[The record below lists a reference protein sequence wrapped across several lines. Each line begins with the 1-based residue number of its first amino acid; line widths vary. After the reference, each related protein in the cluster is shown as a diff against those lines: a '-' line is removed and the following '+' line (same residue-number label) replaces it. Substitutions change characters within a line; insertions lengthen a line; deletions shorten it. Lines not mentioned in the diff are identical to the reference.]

1 MSNKNL
7 SAKKYI
13 LIFCLVIISTLT
25 LGMNKSEEDVNGK
38 IFTNIYIQNVDV
50 GSMTIKQAKEKI
62 SLLYSTKP
70 INIKYCE
77 KIWSIDPESINLKY
91 NIDESINRAYK
102 YTRSSDTKQNIKRMF
117 NLKFKEKYNINITST
132 YDEVK
137 LSNILDSI
145 CKEINVKVKQASIEI
160 KDSGE
165 IVKSNSSDGK
175 EVDIIKLKEDIYE
188 MINSKKIKD
197 INLVVKTIKPTI
209 KKEDIDSINTILGQY
224 STSFNDH
231 TSRGSNIYVAGKST
245 SDILIMPGEIFSY
258 NKATG
263 ARTWSNG
270 YKTAK
275 VIVGG
280 KYVNGEGG
288 GVCQVSTTIYN
299 AALISGMEIEE
310 VHNHT
315 FPSRYAP
322 RGKDAAVS
330 YGYTDLKFKNP
341 FSHPI
346 YIKNIVNHGAI
357 TSKIY
362 GCSQDREKLYIKTE
376 ERHEKDKIKVKTY
389 RIYLDEENN
398 KIREELISESK
409 YKKH

>member
-13 LIFCLVIISTLT
+13 LIFFLVIISTLT
-25 LGMNKSEEDVNGK
+25 LGMNKSEEDVDGK

-50 GSMTIKQAKEKI
+50 GSMTIKQAKDKI
-62 SLLYSTKP
+62 SLFYSTKP

-77 KIWSIDPESINLKY
+77 KIWSIDPESIRLKY
-91 NIDESINRAYK
+91 NIDESINMAYK

-117 NLKFKEKYNINITST
+117 NLKFKEKHNINITST
-132 YDEVK
+132 YDEVE
-137 LSNILDSI
+137 LSNILDRI

-188 MINSKKIKD
+188 IINSKKIKD

-209 KKEDIDSINTILGQY
+209 KTEDIDSINTILGQY

-231 TSRGSNIYVAGKST
+231 TSRGSNIHVAGKST
-245 SDILIMPGEIFSY
+245 SDILIMPGENFSY

>member
-1 MSNKNL
+1 MSNKNI
-7 SAKKYI
+7 SPKKYI
-13 LIFCLVIISTLT
+13 LIFCLVIMSTLT
-25 LGMNKSEEDVNGK
+25 LGMNKLKENVEGQ
-38 IFTNIYIQNVDV
+38 IFKNIYIQNIDV
-50 GSMTIKQAKEKI
+50 GSMTTKQAKDKI
-62 SLLYSTKP
+62 YSIYNIKP
-70 INIKYCE
+70 INIKYGE
-77 KIWSIDPESINLKY
+77 KIWSIDPESIKLKY
-91 NIDESINRAYK
+91 DIDQSIQNAYK
-102 YTRSSDTKQNIKRMF
+102 YTRSNDTKQNIKRMF
-117 NLKFKEKYNINITST
+117 NLSFKEKYNINITST
-132 YDEVK
+132 YDEVA
-137 LSNILDSI
+137 LSNILDGI
-145 CKEINVKVKQASIEI
+145 CKDINVKVKQASIEI

-165 IVKSNSSDGK
+165 IVKSPSKDGK
-175 EVDIIKLKEDIYE
+175 EVDIIKLKEDLYE
-188 MINSKKIKD
+188 MINNKKIKD
-197 INLVVKTIKPTI
+197 IDLVVKNINPSIKT
-209 KKEDIDSINTILGQY
+209 EDVDSINTILGQY

-231 TSRGSNIYVAGKST
+231 TPRGSNIYVAGKST
-245 SDILIMPGEIFSY
+245 SEILIMPGETFSY

-280 KYVNGEGG
+280 RYVNGEGG

-346 YIKNIVNHGAI
+346 YIKNIVNYGAI

-362 GCSQDREKLYIKTE
+362 GCSQDREKLYIRTE
-376 ERHEKDKIKVKTY
+376 EKHEKEKIKVKTY

>member
-13 LIFCLVIISTLT
+13 LISCLVIISILT
-25 LGMNKSEEDVNGK
+25 LGMNKSEEDVDGK
-38 IFTNIYIQNVDV
+38 IFTNIYIQNVNV
-50 GSMTIKQAKEKI
+50 GSMTIKQAKDKI

-77 KIWSIDPESINLKY
+77 KIWSIDPESIRLKY
-91 NIDESINRAYK
+91 DIDESINRAYK

-117 NLKFKEKYNINITST
+117 NLKFKEKHNINITST
-132 YDEVK
+132 YDEVE
-137 LSNILDSI
+137 LSNILDRI

-209 KKEDIDSINTILGQY
+209 KTEDIDSINTILGQY

-362 GCSQDREKLYIKTE
+362 GCSKDREKLYIKTE

>member
-13 LIFCLVIISTLT
+13 RISCLVIISILT
-25 LGMNKSEEDVNGK
+25 LGMNKSKEDVDGK
-38 IFTNIYIQNVDV
+38 IFENIYIQNINV
-50 GSMTIKQAKEKI
+50 GSMTIKQAKDKI
-62 SLLYSTKP
+62 SSLYKIKP
-70 INIKYCE
+70 INIRYGE
-77 KIWSIDPESINLKY
+77 KIWSINPESIRLKY
-91 NIDESINRAYK
+91 NINESINIAYK
-102 YTRSSDTKQNIKRMF
+102 YTRDSDTKQNIKRKF

-132 YDEVK
+132 YDEVE

-145 CKEINVKVKQASIEI
+145 CKEINVKVKQASIEV

-165 IVKSNSSDGK
+165 IVKSPSNYGK

-188 MINSKKIKD
+188 MINRKKIED
-197 INLVVKTIKPTI
+197 IDLVVKTINPNI
-209 KKEDIDSINTILGQY
+209 KTEDVDSINTILGQY
-224 STSFNDH
+224 STSFNDY

-245 SDILIMPGEIFSY
+245 SDILIMPGETFSY

-280 KYVNGEGG
+280 RYVNGEGG

-346 YIKNIVNHGAI
+346 YIKNIVNYGAI

-362 GCSQDREKLYIKTE
+362 GCSQDREKLYIRTE
-376 ERHEKDKIKVKTY
+376 EKHEKDKIKVKTY

>member
-25 LGMNKSEEDVNGK
+25 LGMNKSEEDVDGK

-50 GSMTIKQAKEKI
+50 GSMTIKQAKDKI
-62 SLLYSTKP
+62 SLFYSTKP

-77 KIWSIDPESINLKY
+77 KIWSIDPESIRLKY
-91 NIDESINRAYK
+91 NIDESINMAYK

-117 NLKFKEKYNINITST
+117 NLKFKEKHNINIIST
-132 YDEVK
+132 YDEVE
-137 LSNILDSI
+137 LSNILDRI

-188 MINSKKIKD
+188 IINSKKIKD

-209 KKEDIDSINTILGQY
+209 KTEDIDSINTILGQY

-231 TSRGSNIYVAGKST
+231 TSRGSNIHVAGKST
-245 SDILIMPGEIFSY
+245 SDILIMPGENFSY

>member
-13 LIFCLVIISTLT
+13 LISCLVIISILT
-25 LGMNKSEEDVNGK
+25 LGMNKSEEDVDGK
-38 IFTNIYIQNVDV
+38 IFTNIYIQNVNV
-50 GSMTIKQAKEKI
+50 GSMTIKQAKDKI

-70 INIKYCE
+70 IKIKYCE
-77 KIWSIDPESINLKY
+77 KIWSIDPESIRLKY
-91 NIDESINRAYK
+91 DIDESINKAYK

-117 NLKFKEKYNINITST
+117 NLKFKEKHNINITST
-132 YDEVK
+132 YDEVE
-137 LSNILDSI
+137 LSNILDRI

-231 TSRGSNIYVAGKST
+231 TSRGSNIHVAGKST
-245 SDILIMPGEIFSY
+245 SDILIMPGENFSY

>member
-13 LIFCLVIISTLT
+13 LISCLVIISILT
-25 LGMNKSEEDVNGK
+25 LGMNKSEEDVDGK

-50 GSMTIKQAKEKI
+50 GSMTIKQAKDKI

-70 INIKYCE
+70 IKIKYCE
-77 KIWSIDPESINLKY
+77 KIWSIDPESIRLKY
-91 NIDESINRAYK
+91 NIDESINMAYK

-117 NLKFKEKYNINITST
+117 NLKFKEKHNINITST
-132 YDEVK
+132 YDEVE
-137 LSNILDSI
+137 LSNILDRI

-188 MINSKKIKD
+188 IINSKKIKD

-209 KKEDIDSINTILGQY
+209 KTEDIDSINTILGQY

-231 TSRGSNIYVAGKST
+231 TSRGSNIHVAGKST